1 MDFDESKLQNSGWRL
16 FLSEMQ
22 QWYKYE
28 FMELSEDWKNET
40 IEYVIKNNVKIFNR
54 EDVLKEN
61 LCTCCGLCCK
71 EIGCTDWD
79 PKTKLCTVHN
89 NQNSKICSDYP
100 WDDDVGFVFTLN
112 CGYQRQ
118 YIKKY
123 LDELFTKAVKM
134 GVK

>member
-71 EIGCTDWD
+71 EIGCADWD